1 MRTEK
6 LDKHWSGNHH
16 CNTCGFY
23 TAQIINHQ
31 NHDLE
36 FIENRKDN
44 RKEEEKETFM
54 ESSKIAFVLQMLATK
69 CNENAEKHGF
79 WEDET
84 NLLEVVKTNSLLSQ
98 NGKEGLKKRVISL
111 FNSEKIALEMS
122 ELAERLETLRKDPE
136 KKDEHCPEFLS
147 IEVEVADLIIRA
159 LDFSG
164 RRSLRIG
171 EALVAKMKFNES
183 RQYKHGKAF

>member
-1 MRTEK
+1 MRTPE
-6 LDKHWSGNHH
+6 LDKHWSGDYY

-31 NHDLE
+31 GHDLE
-36 FIENRKDN
+36 LVDN
-44 RKEEEKETFM
+44 RKGEEM
-54 ESSKIAFVLQMLATK
+54 ESSKIAFVLQILATK
-69 CNENAEKHGF
+69 CNENAESHGF
-79 WEDET
+79 WDDED
-84 NLLEVVKTNSLLSQ
+84 NLIATINLTTSYDRDILIN
-98 NGKEGLKKRVISL
+98 RIISL

-136 KKDEHCPEFLS
+136 KKDEHCPEFLN
-147 IEVEVADLIIRA
+147 IEIEVADLIIRA

-164 RRSLRIG
+164 RRKLRIG

-183 RQYKHGKAF
+183 RPYKHGKTF